1 MFWKRSSSKASLAA
15 TADGAKSRPSAKN
28 VAPPT
33 RTTSRGNAFAAAT
46 IITPLRPYGDRRD
59 SNLSMHQLTQQ
70 LLIVCCVEGT
80 DADYNFYFHRRRKK
94 KVTRGEEWSCT
105 RPIVLGRISGFGY
118 ETRTGPAI
126 RRSPVSIQRMA
137 PRLAVGYG
145 FEISRKMGCRP
156 SKSLEFSEMDA
167 VSVAGRYVRARSKA
181 AAQSTCSEPSGWR
194 A

>member
-1 MFWKRSSSKASLAA
+1 MRTLISTFTEEEKEGDPRGRMVMHKA
-15 TADGAKSRPSAKN
+15 
-28 VAPPT
+28 
-33 RTTSRGNAFAAAT
+33 
-46 IITPLRPYGDRRD
+46 
-59 SNLSMHQLTQQ
+59 
-70 LLIVCCVEGT
+70 
-80 DADYNFYFHRRRKK
+80 
-94 KVTRGEEWSCT
+94 
-105 RPIVLGRISGFGY
+105 IVLGRISGFGY

-167 VSVAGRYVRARSKA
+167 VSVAGRYVHDVRRYELVARQQLRARA
-181 AAQSTCSEPSGWR
+181 PSGWR